1 MLWKKKGILEDRAS
15 TQGGMDSQDEEINT
29 TKSSKFLNKDGS
41 NERFLDN
48 VTVSLG
54 GTNQLNESKNLS
66 NISEVGEL

>member
-1 MLWKKKGILEDRAS
+1 
-15 TQGGMDSQDEEINT
+15 MDSEEDINT
-29 TKSSKFLNKDGS
+29 TKSSRFLIKDGS

-54 GTNQLNESKNLS
+54 GTKQLNESKNLS